1 MAKKA
6 ASSAPKKSDVN
17 KSQAIRAYLK
27 AHRGAKP
34 LAVVEALK
42 DQGIDVSAQT
52 VSTVKFNMKKK
63 KGKGR
68 KRTAG
73 AESTN
78 GDKISLSA
86 LIEAKKLVDKVGS
99 LDKVKSALK
108 ALDSLS

>member
-6 ASSAPKKSDVN
+6 ASSAPEIN

-42 DQGIDVSAQT
+42 AQGIDVSAQT
-52 VSTVKFNMKKK
+52 VSTVKFNMKQK

-68 KRTAG
+68 KRAAG
-73 AESTN
+73 AEAPAN
-78 GDKISLSA
+78 GETISLSA
-86 LIEAKKLVDKVGS
+86 LLEAKKLVNKVGS
-99 LDKVKSALK
+99 LEKVKTALK